1 MRKVTFETNE
11 MLVMAMF
18 DAGNRKHTLERIEEV
33 IPNVQDDEEVLPLV
47 VNTIEKMKRISD
59 AEFHKLDLEPYKQE
73 PEDEE

>member
-1 MRKVTFETNE
+1 MIKVSFEQDE

-33 IPNVQDDEEVLPLV
+33 VPYVQNDDEVLPLV

>member
-1 MRKVTFETNE
+1 MRKVTFEQNE

-33 IPNVQDDEEVLPLV
+33 IPYVQDDEKVLPLV
-47 VNTIEKMKRISD
+47 VTTIEKMKRLSD
-59 AEFHKLDLEPYKQE
+59 ADFHKLDLEPYKQE

>member
-1 MRKVTFETNE
+1 MRKVTFEQNE

-47 VNTIEKMKRISD
+47 VNTIEKMKRI
-59 AEFHKLDLEPYKQE
+59 
-73 PEDEE
+73 